1 MAWSTVTAHAQGK
14 IRNGLDISQVWLTK
28 KWAPFQKLKALRKF
42 KPINTSDNSTWTSV
56 CTTFA
61 HFTTFPDYFRKRL
74 PKIPEDCQRFSKTNE
89 EVRPLPKM
97 SEEPSKHLIVF
108 SSETV
113 NIEKLANLTAN
124 TKNYGQIT
132 LNTKPHSDPHDKIKK
147 IVKKHVWNQ
156 YYTRPKGVN
165 RFHVCL

>member
-1 MAWSTVTAHAQGK
+1 MKQLNFRHFNTNIKKFFETVNFLQKEAKTAPK
-14 IRNGLDISQVWLTK
+14 R
-28 KWAPFQKLKALRKF
+28 
-42 KPINTSDNSTWTSV
+42 PILFCFV
-56 CTTFA
+56 CEGIFA
-61 HFTTFPDYFRKRL
+61 HFTTFSDYFRKRL
-74 PKIPEDCQRFSKTNE
+74 PKIPEDRQRFPKTNE

-132 LNTKPHSDPHDKIKK
+132 LNTKPHSDPHDTIKK
-147 IVKKHVWNQ
+147 IVKKSVL
-156 YYTRPKGVN
+156 YSTKGCEP
-165 RFHVCL
+165 FSCLPVDCKAVGFFSKSV